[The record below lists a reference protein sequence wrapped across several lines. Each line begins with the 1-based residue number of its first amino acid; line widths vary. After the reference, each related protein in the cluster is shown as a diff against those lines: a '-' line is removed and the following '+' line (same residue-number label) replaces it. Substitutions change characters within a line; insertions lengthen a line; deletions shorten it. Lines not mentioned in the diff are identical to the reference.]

1 MSINSLKK
9 GGELM
14 PRTKEQF
21 EEMRKTTRDKIQSAA
36 MKLFV
41 QKGFGST
48 NVQEIADLA
57 GISIGLLYRQYKTKE
72 ELFSDLVEYSLIGMK
87 NITDLFEQDNS
98 PKELINQFIYE
109 VYNDMISGDELAN
122 LLILMAQS
130 FLSGAAK
137 LKQNEIVE
145 LDNKML
151 QVTAKLIERG
161 QELGEFGSGNPYEL
175 SEFFY
180 SAIQGLAVMKITLKD
195 SFIMPSPSVITAFL
209 FKEGE

>member
-1 MSINSLKK
+1 
-9 GGELM
+9 M

-21 EEMRKTTRDKIQSAA
+21 EEMRKATRDKIQSAA

-72 ELFSDLVEYSLIGMK
+72 ELFGDLVEYSLTGIK

-98 PKELINQFIYE
+98 PKKLISQFVCE
-109 VYNDMISGDELAN
+109 VYNDMISGEELAN

-130 FLSGAAK
+130 FLSGAANH
-137 LKQNEIVE
+137 KQNEIVQ
-145 LDNKML
+145 LDTKML
-151 QVTAKLIERG
+151 QATAKLIERG
-161 QELGEFGSGNPYEL
+161 QGLGEFRQGNPYEL
-175 SEFFY
+175 AEFFY
-180 SAIQGLAVMKITLKD
+180 SAIQGLAMMKITLKD
-195 SFIMPSPSVITAFL
+195 SFIMPSTSVITAFL

>member
-1 MSINSLKK
+1 
-9 GGELM
+9 M

-21 EEMRKTTRDKIQSAA
+21 EEMRKATRDKIQSAA

-72 ELFSDLVEYSLIGMK
+72 ELFSDLVEYSLTGIK
-87 NITDLFEQDNS
+87 SITDLFEQDNS
-98 PKELINQFIYE
+98 PKKLISQFVCE
-109 VYNDMISGDELAN
+109 VYNDMINGEELAN

-130 FLSGAAK
+130 FLSGAAN
-137 LKQNEIVE
+137 LKQNEIIE
-145 LDNKML
+145 LDTKML
-151 QVTAKLIERG
+151 QATANLIERG
-161 QELGEFGSGNPYEL
+161 QRLGEFRLGNPYEL
-175 SEFFY
+175 AEFFY
-180 SAIQGLAVMKITLKD
+180 SAIQGLAVMKVTLKD
-195 SFIMPSPSVITAFL
+195 SFIMPSPSIMTAFL